1 MLTKKSFSLLVAGVM
16 VFSVL
21 FTGCQSEDETT
32 KEGVEEAGTEER
44 GKEEAVK
51 EDDQKVAEL
60 SDWDGTWNNM
70 GAYLENEEL
79 QGAYEGLAE
88 KEDMT
93 VEEVKK
99 MYLEKRKSDFDG
111 LVIKGNKVKFLDG
124 FEDKDGEEIAEMEYE
139 YKETKKVPRGD
150 SELVWNIFE
159 SKEDGQYKVL
169 AMMEVDTEEALTHF
183 HMRYGKDLDEILA
196 KERWFPTLVKPD
208 STNEQLYEEIAE

>member
-1 MLTKKSFSLLVAGVM
+1 MIKKKSFSLLVAGVM

-21 FTGCQSEDETT
+21 FTGCQNKEETGT
-32 KEGVEEAGTEER
+32 KEVSKKEEVDVKEDVS
-44 GKEEAVK
+44 KEEA
-51 EDDQKVAEL
+51 QKSVEL
-60 SDWDGTWNNM
+60 AQWDGTWNNM

-79 QGAYEGLAE
+79 QDAYEGLAK

-93 VEEVKK
+93 VEEAKK

-111 LVIKGNKVKFLDG
+111 LIIKGNKVKFLDG
-124 FEDKDGEEIAEMEYE
+124 FEDKGGKEIAEMEYE

-150 SELVWNIFE
+150 SELIWNIFE
-159 SKEDGQYKVL
+159 SKEEGEYKVL
-169 AMMEVDTEEALTHF
+169 AMMEVDNEEALTHF

-196 KERWFPTLVKPD
+196 KEKWFPTFIKPD